1 MSKAFRLK
9 KLMKCQINRFLVIVK
24 LQNIKDKEKSE
35 KLQKERLP
43 MKNDNLMTTDFFT
56 AIEDE
61 KLQ

>member
-1 MSKAFRLK
+1 MNKAFRLK
-9 KLMKCQINRFLVIVK
+9 KLMECQINQLLVIVK
-24 LQNIKDKEKSE
+24 LQNVKDKEKSE

>member
-1 MSKAFRLK
+1 ME
-9 KLMKCQINRFLVIVK
+9 CQINQLLVIVK
-24 LQNIKDKEKSE
+24 LQNVKDKEKSG

>member
-1 MSKAFRLK
+1 ME
-9 KLMKCQINRFLVIVK
+9 CQINQLLVIVK
-24 LQNIKDKEKSE
+24 LQNVKDKEKSE